1 MAERVYQSNLKR
13 KFSLLFLR
21 EYVSLR
27 KSNEF
32 KVSKAVILQE
42 IVLTENRLSKRTLC
56 LITLK

>member
-1 MAERVYQSNLKR
+1 MAERVYQSDLKR

-32 KVSKAVILQE
+32 KGSKAVILQE